1 MTKSTVGVWATVG
14 YHTPRCQ
21 PPRDVIRAPLQAAMP
36 PTAASAL
43 IRTDRLCKTYP
54 DGSVNALV
62 EVNVEIQRGE
72 FVAITGPSGCGKS
85 TLLNLLGALDTPTS
99 GEIYFAGEPLSQS
112 ADIDGFRA
120 RRVGYIFQSFH
131 LLPTLTAAENVQLP
145 MFESGV
151 SPAERTRRSYELLES
166 VGLGHRLHHHPPK
179 LSVGERQRV
188 AIARAISN
196 SPELLLADEPTGNLD
211 TRNAGEVLELLSR
224 LHRERG
230 MTIVMVT
237 HGTDIAERAQR
248 IVRMLDG
255 RVEQSLAPV

>member
-1 MTKSTVGVWATVG
+1 
-14 YHTPRCQ
+14 
-21 PPRDVIRAPLQAAMP
+21 MP
-36 PTAASAL
+36 ASHADAL
-43 IRTDRLCKTYP
+43 IRTERLCRTYP
-54 DGSVNALV
+54 DGAVNALIDV
-62 EVNVEIQRGE
+62 DLEIRRGE

-112 ADIDGFRA
+112 PDIDGFRA

-145 MFESGV
+145 MFESSV
-151 SPAERTRRSYELLES
+151 SPAVRARRAYELLES

-188 AIARAISN
+188 AIARALSN

-211 TRNAGEVLELLSR
+211 TKNALEVLELLSH
-224 LHRERG
+224 LHRDRG

-237 HGTDIAERAQR
+237 HGADIAERAQR
-248 IVRMLDG
+248 TVRMLDG
-255 RVEQSLAPV
+255 RIESPAAAV

>member
-1 MTKSTVGVWATVG
+1 MP
-14 YHTPRCQ
+14 TP
-21 PPRDVIRAPLQAAMP
+21 AANV
-36 PTAASAL
+36 L

-54 DGSVNALV
+54 DGAVNALIDV
-62 EVNVEIQRGE
+62 DVEIGRGE

-112 ADIDGFRA
+112 ADIDAFRA

-145 MFESGV
+145 MFEAGE
-151 SPAERTRRSYELLES
+151 SPTARARKACELLES

-211 TRNAGEVLELLSR
+211 TKNAFEVLELLSH
-224 LHRERG
+224 LHRDRG

-237 HGTDIAERAQR
+237 HGPEIADRAQR

-255 RVEQSLAPV
+255 RVESTAATV